1 MRFSLRDLFWATAL
15 AAVGL
20 SWWLDN
26 QTKHAAVQ
34 QAQQL
39 HSSLD
44 VAKKWHD
51 LGRSGYFTRTGKNV
65 LPVPGTPT
73 DWTPLDE
80 PLVKP

>member
-15 AAVGL
+15 VAVGL

-26 QTKHAAVQ
+26 QAKDAAIGQ
-34 QAQQL
+34 SQRL

-51 LGRSGYFTRTGKNV
+51 LEQSGYFTRTGINV
-65 LPVPGTPT
+65 LPVPSTPT
-73 DWTPLDE
+73 DWAPLDE
-80 PLVKP
+80 PLIKP